1 LTKLIIAIEEDFL
14 NRLDLEDVSYPNSQ
28 LQMSLFSLRGFLGG
42 SRGNLV
48 SKLRIV
54 WKLLWG
60 ITSIKKFTN
69 LENSE

>member
-1 LTKLIIAIEEDFL
+1 LTKLIIAIEEDFP
-14 NRLDLEDVSYPNSQ
+14 NRLDLEDITYPNSQ

-42 SRGNLV
+42 
-48 SKLRIV
+48 
-54 WKLLWG
+54 